1 MNMKKTILFITLI
14 TLFFGVSKAQQVP
27 QFSQNMFNK
36 LANNPAIAGSSES
49 INATVLHRSQWMGF
63 DGAPTTLNLSV
74 DGPFEVLH
82 GGLGLNI
89 VSDAIAEYSNLGVQ
103 LSYAYQTDLGNG
115 QLGIGVSAGM
125 FQSGLDGGNLNP
137 ADPEN
142 FATESGAVSDFG
154 GGIYYHNQDAYIG
167 LSTLHI
173 TEPTIENVENII
185 GLSRH
190 YFLLAGYNHEIN
202 PLVSLN
208 PSIYLKSDGST
219 SQLDVNT
226 TLQYTLKHNK
236 KVWGGVSYRLDE
248 GIVLLTGMDIY
259 ENLKFGIAYD
269 VVLNGTELGGGSV
282 RIHNHEMLRTVLGLL
297 NINEEEAHEKF
308 GFLFSALTHGCPP
321 HAGLAI
327 GFDRM
332 IMLMTNSE
340 SIRDVIAFPKTQTA
354 ACLLTDAPGVASS
367 EQLQD
372 LGINIRDVD

>member
-1 MNMKKTILFITLI
+1 MKKTILFISLI
-14 TLFFGVSKAQQVP
+14 TLSFGVSQAQQVP

-74 DGPFEVLH
+74 DMPVEVLR
-82 GGLGLNI
+82 GGIGLNI

-103 LSYAYQTDLGNG
+103 LSYAYQTDLGNDG

-125 FQSGLDGGNLNP
+125 FQSGLDGGNLNS

-142 FATESGAVSDFG
+142 FATESGTAMDFG
-154 GGIYYHNQDAYIG
+154 GGLYYNTQDVYIG

-190 YFLLAGYNHEIN
+190 YFLLAGYYHEIN

-219 SQLDVNT
+219 SQLDINT
-226 TLQYTLKHNK
+226 NIIYNNK
-236 KVWGGVSYRLDE
+236 MWGGVSYRLDE
-248 GIVLLTGMDIY
+248 GIVLLTGMNINDD
-259 ENLKFGIAYD
+259 LKFGIAYD
-269 VVLNGTELGGGSV
+269 VVLNKIQNNSIEFMLGYSYTIDYE
-282 RIHNHEMLRTVLGLL
+282 RPIKSHKNPRYL
-297 NINEEEAHEKF
+297 
-308 GFLFSALTHGCPP
+308 
-321 HAGLAI
+321 
-327 GFDRM
+327 
-332 IMLMTNSE
+332 
-340 SIRDVIAFPKTQTA
+340 
-354 ACLLTDAPGVASS
+354 
-367 EQLQD
+367 
-372 LGINIRDVD
+372 